1 MTELP
6 SRPFRPTHTKAPT
19 RRGTL
24 TEGYAPTANIVST
37 PAGHVPAN
45 AVETA
50 MQKFAQLILYGI
62 AMIAIWGGILSIA
75 FSEDATNLNFL
86 ILGVGGIVSALM
98 AIGLVEFQRRKG
110 GDELHSVHDYLIGI
124 GFFFSAVGVLWG
136 TRWLI
141 GLAASNGVDWLIP
154 TDLPYS
160 DTDWHPSSAAIYVQL
175 SACIA
180 LILAQMGYL
189 DRLKG
194 QTTFGWSVTTF
205 TPLALAFVGMGPWLD
220 WSNNIVSY
228 ELGISIISLT
238 ALAMWLSLR
247 SNSGVIFA
255 IVAVT
260 SGLIPLM
267 YEMMNDVESSGM
279 GGALSL
285 MIFVIFAQGYLASD
299 NRLRQD
305 LMQWTSAL
313 LVGEVIIAMIFAR
326 SDDYNLI
333 LGFIRPQEIP
343 LIAGVVT
350 IQVVLWLSVMIAYF
364 PATLKRR
371 IPWMPIGLAA
381 SLFIIEPQASI
392 IPWVV
397 TMLILPYLLI
407 VSKVTRA
414 WVANWTFIAAGVS
427 YFIQSYLSG
436 GFHYQYLEVVIILAL
451 LATGEIGRRKGALG
465 DWAHFV
471 TLGLMVLSESVLF
484 GDDPIIPWGIV
495 LYTIGSSW
503 SMMDHAQKE
512 GDKRKSLE
520 ASSALF
526 GSMVMAVILSW
537 RGRLDVPLPASID
550 SALSGFNIT
559 LAIVGL
565 GIYFSM
571 LKFKE
576 FESDL
581 GLMFAWTNSFKKA
594 MLPVFDATT
603 NTWIVP
609 EAPQKA
615 EPTGWGPVARV
626 SLLGPMMLFAIA
638 LSSVTLVALATKLH
652 WVLLMIVPIGIIVK
666 EVMEEEES
674 SSHSRMIAT
683 WTIFLVALPVSVN
696 LIFAGTDTSQLLI
709 TAVVLDGLLLG
720 GPLLVSSMLN
730 NKGISDNKIDKTAD
744 QFTLLGLLALGLL
757 DASGGLLFL
766 SMYLLVFSRS
776 LKHRQNL
783 ILITAPIAIILFGNR
798 FAWEGAVIG
807 ALFDSINLIAYDMNE
822 VVTVFEIPRFSCL
835 IMAITSLVILGKG
848 VVDRRQGLESGATET
863 PVIIPAIWLSLGMI
877 GVMPEAAWLL
887 LSLTLFMG
895 LYSWL
900 SGRIDFI
907 PFMPIALLISFWFG
921 FTADSNF
928 SHFDGGDIMSYT
940 MLGTGLF
947 TMAINRMADN
957 GILFK
962 WADSPV
968 DSTDQV
974 ASSFI
979 LKSVQGREKLVEV
992 MRYWTLICLTMSWTA
1007 FYGIGTLVGAIWV
1020 TWEVF
1025 VNGHKRA
1032 LLGMPLLH
1040 AMAVWNMMDQ
1050 LDSTEVSQDAVVGT
1064 VMILYGLLMTIIA
1077 SKPEL
1082 AWSWKTFDWNDESDY
1097 YSWID
1102 TVGMFAVGYFLIGL
1116 AWAIGELEIDALMWV
1131 MWTLYLSGI
1140 SIQGFRDET
1149 ETPWR
1154 RGIGSFGVIFSLFML
1169 STTFQDELYSYVTW
1183 MLLGI
1188 IAFGFGIL
1196 YMQRMGESSTVFDLD
1211 PINEDVIYM
1220 APNEEMKEED
1230 TQEIEEDTQEIEEDT
1245 QDIKEETLMA
1255 IPEPVKVKEIT
1266 ASDYDI
1272 VLHPSM
1278 FQGIIANLKAT
1289 PHDGYRPIVSILQN
1303 GNIKID
1309 FVKI

>member
-1 MTELP
+1 MTGVP
-6 SRPFRPTHTKAPT
+6 SRPNKEARIKAPT

-24 TEGYAPTANIVST
+24 TEGYAPTANVVST
-37 PAGHVPAN
+37 PAGPAPVN
-45 AVETA
+45 AVDTTI
-50 MQKFAQLILYGI
+50 QKFAQLILYGI
-62 AMIAIWGGILSIA
+62 AMLAIWSGILSIA
-75 FSEDATNLNFL
+75 FSDDATNLNFL
-86 ILGVGGIVSALM
+86 ILGVGGVVSALM
-98 AIGLVEFQRRKG
+98 AISLVEFQRRKG

-141 GLAASNGVDWLIP
+141 GVAASNGVEWLIP

-160 DTDWHPSSAAIYVQL
+160 DTDWHPSSIAIYVQL

-180 LILAQMGYL
+180 LILAQMSYL

-205 TPLALAFVGMGPWLD
+205 TPLALAFVGMGPWLE
-220 WSNNIVSY
+220 WSDNIVSY
-228 ELGISIISLT
+228 ELGLSIITLT

-285 MIFVIFAQGYLASD
+285 MVFVIFAQGYLASD

-343 LIAGVVT
+343 LIADVMT
-350 IQVVLWLSVMIAYF
+350 IQVALWLSVMIAYF

-381 SLFIIEPQASI
+381 ALFIIEPQASI
-392 IPWVV
+392 IPWVITLV
-397 TMLILPYLLI
+397 MLPYLLI
-407 VSKVTRA
+407 ISKVTRP
-414 WVANWTFIAAGVS
+414 WVANWTFIAAGAS

-436 GFHYQYLEVVIILAL
+436 GFHYQYLEIIIILAL
-451 LATGEIGRRKGALG
+451 MATGEIGRRKGILN

-471 TLGLMVLSESVLF
+471 TLGLLVLSESVLF
-484 GDDPIIPWGIV
+484 GDDPLIPWGIV

-503 SMMDHAQKE
+503 SMMDTAQKE
-512 GDKRKSLE
+512 DNKKKSLE

-537 RGRLDVPLPASID
+537 RGRLDVPLPADID
-550 SALSGFNIT
+550 SALGGFNIT

-571 LKFKE
+571 LKFKN

-581 GLMFAWTNSFKKA
+581 GLMFAWTNSFKKS
-594 MLPVFDATT
+594 MLPVFDATS
-603 NTWIVP
+603 NTWIAP
-609 EAPQKA
+609 EAPQKP
-615 EPTGWGPVARV
+615 EQISWGPVARV
-626 SLLGPMMLFAIA
+626 SLLGPMMLFSIAI
-638 LSSVTLVALATKLH
+638 SSVKMVTFATQLH

-666 EVMEEEES
+666 EVMEEDES
-674 SSHSRMIAT
+674 SSYSRMVAT
-683 WTIFLVALPVSVN
+683 WTMFLIALPVSAN
-696 LIFAGTDTSQLLI
+696 LIMAGTDTSEMLI
-709 TAVVLDGLLLG
+709 TAVILDGLLLG
-720 GPLLVSSMLN
+720 GPLLVSSMLSK
-730 NKGISDNKIDKTAD
+730 KGISDEKTHGGAD
-744 QFTLLGLLALGLL
+744 QLTLLGLLALGLL

-783 ILITAPIAIILFGNR
+783 ILMAAPIAIILFGSR

-807 ALFDSINLIAYDMNE
+807 SLFDSVNLVAYDMNE
-822 VVTVFEIPRFSCL
+822 IVTMFDLTRFSCL
-835 IMAITSLVILGKG
+835 IMAATALVILGKG
-848 VVDRRQGLESGATET
+848 VVDRRQGLKDGEQET
-863 PVIIPAIWLSLGMI
+863 PVIIPALWLALGMVGI
-877 GVMPEAAWLL
+877 MPEAAWLL

-907 PFMPIALLISFWFG
+907 PFMPMAVLISFWFG

-928 SHFDGGDIMSYT
+928 SHFTEGDIFFYS
-940 MLGTGLF
+940 MLGTGLI
-947 TMAINRMADN
+947 TMALNRFADN
-957 GILFK
+957 GLLFK
-962 WADSPV
+962 WADEADDLP
-968 DSTDQV
+968 DAI
-974 ASSFI
+974 ASNFV
-979 LKSVQGREKLVEV
+979 LKSIQGREKMVEV
-992 MRYWTLICLTMSWTA
+992 MRYWTLICLTLSWTA
-1007 FYGIGTLVGAIWV
+1007 FYGIGTMVGAIWV

-1025 VNGHKRA
+1025 INGHKRA
-1032 LLGMPLLH
+1032 LLAMPLLH
-1040 AMAVWNMMDQ
+1040 AMAVWNMMEQFDASA
-1050 LDSTEVSQDAVVGT
+1050 LSQDIVVGI

-1082 AWSWKTFDWNDESDY
+1082 AWSWDSFQWDDEADY

-1102 TVGMFAVGYFLIGL
+1102 SVGMFAIGYFLTGL
-1116 AWAIGELEIDALMWV
+1116 SWAIGELEIDALMWV
-1131 MWTLYLSGI
+1131 MWALYLSGI
-1140 SIQGFRDET
+1140 AVQGFRDET

-1169 STTFQDELYSYVTW
+1169 STTFEDELYAYVVW

-1188 IAFGFGIL
+1188 IAFGFGML
-1196 YMQRMGESSTVFDLD
+1196 YMQRMGESSTVFDQV
-1211 PINEDVIYM
+1211 PIQEDVVYM
-1220 APNEEMKEED
+1220 PPAEEVTEQVEVIEQVEVLEEPEED
-1230 TQEIEEDTQEIEEDT
+1230 IVE
-1245 QDIKEETLMA
+1245 L
-1255 IPEPVKVKEIT
+1255 IPQPVVKKMLT
-1266 ASDYDI
+1266 PDDYD
-1272 VLHPSM
+1272 VALHPSM
-1278 FQGIIANLKAT
+1278 IHAIIANLNAT
-1289 PHDGYRPIVSILQN
+1289 PHEGYRPIVSIMQN
-1303 GNIKID
+1303 GNLKID
-1309 FVKI
+1309 FVKN